1 MNPLLKLFTAVHPI
15 SEEEQK
21 LMHDFLIIE
30 NFKKGENYCD
40 KDKICTKIGFVT
52 EGVFR
57 VVKTDEKGNE
67 QIPYFTAE
75 GHFAVA
81 IESFINKTA
90 SDEFIEALT
99 DCTVIT
105 ITEQTYDLFEDKV
118 QNFSKIINTLKE
130 KAFIEKHKLK
140 SEMLMDN
147 AETRYQKLVERNPSI
162 IQRIAQNHIAL
173 YLGITPFTLSRI
185 RSKK

>member
-1 MNPLLKLFTAVHPI
+1 MNRLLTLFKSIQPI

-21 LMHDFLIIE
+21 FMSNFLFLE
-30 NFKKGENYCD
+30 SFKKGDNYCD
-40 KDKICTKIGFVT
+40 KDKVCKKIGFVL

-57 VVKTDEKGNE
+57 VVKIDEKGNE
-67 QIPYFTAE
+67 HIPYFTSE

-81 IESFINKTA
+81 IESFTNKTT
-90 SDEFIEALT
+90 SDEYIEALT

-105 ITEQTYDLFEDKV
+105 ITAEAYDLFEVKV
-118 QNFSKIINTLKE
+118 LNFSKIINTLKE

-147 AETRYQKLVERNPSI
+147 AEMRYHKLVARNPTI